1 MPRSRPKRSTMSVRG
16 AHHNNLKNLDL
27 DLPLGEIAVITGVS
41 GSGKSS
47 LAFDT
52 LYAEG
57 QRRYVETFSPY
68 ARQFLDRMDRP
79 RLLFARAAD
88 LYCQQCG
95 DAIKPDTASDVA
107 EALLADA
114 ADTRVAVVFDVAIPD
129 NFSEDEIR
137 AHLSAQ
143 GYERTLDTDGGQVRV
158 IQDRLRLTRAN
169 RDRLGEALEAAAL
182 RGHGEFAV
190 TARSNRFR
198 VTPTRSVNA
207 I

>member
-1 MPRSRPKRSTMSVRG
+1 MTELND
-16 AHHNNLKNLDL
+16 HLK
-27 DLPLGEIAVITGVS
+27 
-41 GSGKSS
+41 
-47 LAFDT
+47 
-52 LYAEG
+52 
-57 QRRYVETFSPY
+57 
-68 ARQFLDRMDRP
+68 
-79 RLLFARAAD
+79 LLFARAAD

-158 IQDRLRLTRAN
+158 IQDR
-169 RDRLGEALEAAAL
+169 
-182 RGHGEFAV
+182 
-190 TARSNRFR
+190 
-198 VTPTRSVNA
+198 
-207 I
+207 